1 MRMTTRAAIAAAT
14 IACSAAIATPAI
26 AAQAS
31 AARGTA
37 AAPAARRHALPRC
50 ASYNTTTWF
59 GLGLGGGTAGTIY
72 YPIEI
77 SNTGHRA
84 CTMYGFPG
92 VRAVTNSGRTIGY
105 PATHQGRPRLVTL
118 RPGQSA
124 HAILGIVEAGNIAGC
139 RIAHNAY
146 LRIYAPHQRAAT
158 TIPAFTFDA
167 CWNRSVL
174 RAGPVR
180 PGAGIPGYTTS

>member
-1 MRMTTRAAIAAAT
+1 MRMTTRAVIAAAA
-14 IACSAAIATPAI
+14 IACSAAAAAPAL

-31 AARGTA
+31 VARGTA
-37 AAPAARRHALPRC
+37 AVSAARHHAPPHC

-59 GLGLGGGTAGTIY
+59 GLGLGGGAAGTIY
-72 YPIEI
+72 YPIEF

-92 VRAVTNSGRTIGY
+92 VWAVTNSGRTIGY

-118 RPGQSA
+118 RPGQTA

-146 LRIYAPHQRAAT
+146 LKIYAPHQRAAT
-158 TIPAFTFDA
+158 RIPAFTFDA

-174 RAGPVR
+174 RVGPVR
-180 PGAGIPGYTTS
+180 PGTGIPGYTTS